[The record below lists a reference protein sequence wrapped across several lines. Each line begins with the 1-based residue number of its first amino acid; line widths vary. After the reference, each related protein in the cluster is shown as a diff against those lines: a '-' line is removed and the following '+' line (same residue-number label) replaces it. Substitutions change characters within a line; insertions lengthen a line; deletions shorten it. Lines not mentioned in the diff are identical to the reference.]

1 MAQWELRSGTG
12 VERLLF
18 FSDAVVAVAI
28 TVRALPLISIAG
40 PKPGQS
46 VLVVLEAN
54 SGAVMT
60 FVSTFF
66 VVAIMWSIHNRVM
79 NALMSYDGAIFWL
92 NMCWLIG
99 FVFLPWPAAM
109 FAGGDDWGSENAV
122 PFTSDGTGVL
132 YWWTLAYI
140 SGVGTLAMAYISRH
154 PHLLSPSSRASVE
167 ALRGTRVRFRGLAF
181 FVIFIL
187 AGLATLVFSYWGFYA
202 LVLLIPLNFALQPT
216 RRERDRLAALATG
229 GADSPDGD

>member
-28 TVRALPLISIAG
+28 TVLALPLISIAG

-154 PHLLSPSSRASVE
+154 PHLLSPSSRAYWE
-167 ALRGTRVRFRGLAF
+167 ALKGTRARFRGLAF
-181 FVIFIL
+181 FVVFIV

-202 LVLLIPLNFALQPT
+202 LVLVIPLNLALQPT
-216 RRERDRLAALATG
+216 RRERDRLAALEAGGTG
-229 GADSPDGD
+229 SPDGH